1 MRTRE
6 EEAAYQRLLDSY
18 RVGMRRPGKT
28 DKVTDILLVGGPFQP
43 INKFQCK
50 IGATTFSLDRPDL
63 IPGWNPLAGGTGS
76 GMRMRRYLYKVRE
89 IEPGCPFVVGD
100 FVDMDKW

>member
-18 RVGMRRPGKT
+18 RAGMRRPGKT
-28 DKVTDILLVGGPFQP
+28 DKGTDILLVGGPFQP
-43 INKFQCK
+43 VNKFQCK
-50 IGATTFSLDRPDL
+50 IGATTFSLDRPDR
-63 IPGWNPLAGGTGS
+63 IPGWNPFDGGTGS

-89 IEPGCPFVVGD
+89 IGRGWPFVVGD
-100 FVDMDKW
+100 YVECDKW